1 MITAKLKRN
10 RMTDD
15 QHLSADQKIGRGE
28 RSLAS
33 MEGGAEAQVRE
44 RPTEA
49 ARLPAVK
56 IPRAERFGDGLAS
69 IRVRAGDAHHGWGSV
84 PTGLRSRTPWPWKQC
99 PLWRN
104 ADVERYGWRLPRS
117 APARHES
124 SLVAPRRHSQFPP
137 HSLRSV
143 RDGDAGADL
152 VCKPQIGG
160 SEIRTHRA
168 GGLDRFQIDRQIFP
182 KCACEI

>member
-15 QHLSADQKIGRGE
+15 QHLSADQQTGRGE

-33 MEGGAEAQVRE
+33 MEGGAEAQGRE

-69 IRVRAGDAHHGWGSV
+69 HAAARDV
-84 PTGLRSRTPWPWKQC
+84 P
-99 PLWRN
+99 
-104 ADVERYGWRLPRS
+104 
-117 APARHES
+117 
-124 SLVAPRRHSQFPP
+124 
-137 HSLRSV
+137 
-143 RDGDAGADL
+143 RDGDEGD
-152 VCKPQIGG
+152 PG
-160 SEIRTHRA
+160 S
-168 GGLDRFQIDRQIFP
+168 GW
-182 KCACEI
+182 